1 MSLFRARH
9 VLGFWGI
16 GQFNFDGHAPYMHL
30 PSSAN
35 DTRNRIGRGYV
46 AGRFRGPSWV
56 TGEAEWRFPL
66 TKNGLIGGVLFGN
79 ATTVSRDEI
88 TIGDETIEKLNLFE
102 AVRPAG
108 GVGLRVLLNRTGR
121 LNLGLDM
128 AWGDNG
134 AKGFYFV
141 VGETF

>member
-1 MSLFRARH
+1 MKLIISTHFYFLSKIVKAFLLIKCHAKGFARE
-9 VLGFWGI
+9 
-16 GQFNFDGHAPYMHL
+16 
-30 PSSAN
+30 
-35 DTRNRIGRGYV
+35 R
-46 AGRFRGPSWV
+46 
-56 TGEAEWRFPL
+56 GEAEWRFPL
-66 TKNGLIGGVLFGN
+66 TKNGLLGGVVFGN
-79 ATTVSRDEI
+79 ATTVSREEI
-88 TIGDETIEKLNLFE
+88 TIGEETVEKLNLFE

-108 GVGLRVLLNRTGR
+108 GFGLRVLLNRTGR